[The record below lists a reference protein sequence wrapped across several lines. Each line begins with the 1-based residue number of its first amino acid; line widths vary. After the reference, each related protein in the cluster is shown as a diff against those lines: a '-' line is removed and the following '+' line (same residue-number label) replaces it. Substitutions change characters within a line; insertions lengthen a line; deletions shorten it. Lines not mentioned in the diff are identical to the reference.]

1 MNNAG
6 QRNMKILIIGGTR
19 FLGYHITKRLLA
31 DGHNLTL
38 FNRGN
43 TVEDFG
49 GKIKRVHGDRY
60 DSQAFSERFR
70 GEKFDVVVDM
80 IAYKA
85 EDSQTAVQT
94 FAGNV
99 GHFFHIS
106 TAAVYTVTQDFPC
119 PLHEDDFERPLYP
132 KPKVN
137 YGWWTYGF
145 HKRECENVLRE
156 AYKKSGFPV
165 TLFRLPIVMGERD
178 YTLRAYSYFLRI
190 LDGKPLILPDSGLNV
205 SNYIYQDDVVET
217 ISSNLLNP
225 ASFGQVFN
233 LAQAEIL
240 TLRTFVL
247 KSSEIMNRKVEIVEI
262 PSAVLE
268 RGGLGTSF
276 SPFSMRKPFVLDTQK
291 AARELGFSATPF
303 DIWLE
308 KTIRWFVEDYDG
320 GPPENYQSRDREV
333 EIAEKYKR
341 AVEELTDLIDS

>member
-1 MNNAG
+1 
-6 QRNMKILIIGGTR
+6 MKILIIGGTR
-19 FLGYHITKRLLA
+19 FLGYHIAKRLLA
-31 DGHNLTL
+31 DGHDLTL

-49 GKIKRVHGDRY
+49 EKIRRIHGDRY
-60 DSQAFSERFR
+60 DYQAFSERLS

-80 IAYKA
+80 IAYKR
-85 EDSQTAVQT
+85 EDSQTALET

-99 GHFFHIS
+99 GHFIHIS

-119 PLHEDDFERPLYP
+119 PLREEDFERPLYP
-132 KPKVN
+132 KPKLN
-137 YGWWTYGF
+137 DGWWTYGF

-156 AYKKSGFPV
+156 AFEKDEFPV
-165 TLFRLPIVMGERD
+165 TMFRLPIVMGERD
-178 YTLRAYSYFLRI
+178 HTLRAYSYFLRI
-190 LDGKPLILPDSGLNV
+190 LDGKPLILPDGGLNV
-205 SNYIYQDDVVET
+205 STHIYQDDIART

-225 ASFGQVFN
+225 SSFGQAFN

-247 KSSEIMNRKVEIVEI
+247 KSSEIMNRKVDIVEI

-268 RGGLGTSF
+268 KAGLGTSF
-276 SPFSMRKPFVLDTQK
+276 SPFSMRRPFILDTQK
-291 AARELGFSATPF
+291 AVRELDFSSASF
-303 DIWLE
+303 DVWLE

-320 GPPENYQSRDREV
+320 GPPENYQSREKEI

-341 AVEELTDLIDS
+341 VVETLTG